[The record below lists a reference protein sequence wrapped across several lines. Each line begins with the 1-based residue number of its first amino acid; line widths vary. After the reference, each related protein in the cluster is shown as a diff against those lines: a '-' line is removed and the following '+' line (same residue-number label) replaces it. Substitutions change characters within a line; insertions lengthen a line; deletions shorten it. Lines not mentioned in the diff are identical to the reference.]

1 MKFKVNLLLLQ
12 KFPRAVHFWPEI
24 KLTFQF
30 LTWFNFRWKF
40 LWQKYIGC
48 ISRFYRISSC
58 TRKLGDL
65 NFNCLAIYL
74 AVCAG
79 LNSSL
84 EMDLPTVFQAYWAR
98 PTFEFRILVNNSW
111 TISYICSKRLAN
123 NTYFWYYN
131 QTIKKTVKIKLS
143 KNQNNLLNGNSE
155 LVLGS

>member
-1 MKFKVNLLLLQ
+1 MVQLLFKINNHFCPFFNSSEFVFWQ
-12 KFPRAVHFWPEI
+12 KFHQSPCQY
-24 KLTFQF
+24 L
-30 LTWFNFRWKF
+30 
-40 LWQKYIGC
+40 
-48 ISRFYRISSC
+48 ISRNF
-58 TRKLGDL
+58 D
-65 NFNCLAIYL
+65 FNCLAIYL